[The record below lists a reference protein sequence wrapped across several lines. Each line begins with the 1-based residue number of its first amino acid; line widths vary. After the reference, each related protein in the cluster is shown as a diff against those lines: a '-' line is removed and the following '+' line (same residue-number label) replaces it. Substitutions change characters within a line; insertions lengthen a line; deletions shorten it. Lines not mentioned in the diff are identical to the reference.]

1 MVFAA
6 PVLVVYVAVGWNQKG
21 PLFAPIRAL
30 STTGSDEDASSLA
43 RLEEDR
49 NLVYT
54 LWVAGNP
61 VLGTGWGQP
70 YQKVTSVYANFG
82 DEWWQYAYMPHN
94 SLLGV
99 AAFAGVVGIFGIW
112 LVVPV
117 AAFAATRGYRGATRP
132 VDRAAAMTALC
143 ILPAYGA
150 QCYGDIGFQ
159 SLTGGLILGV
169 TIAAAGELCAW
180 AEGGSEVAARGRA
193 RDRWTAR
200 PGVEEFQEA

>member
-99 AAFAGVVGIFGIW
+99 AVFAGVGGNCARW
-112 LVVPV
+112 LGVRPSWGGTAGACGRLARSQEPGWGRGARGSPAWWRRSVRRSAIAGPT
-117 AAFAATRGYRGATRP
+117 APDCGSRPATRSSSVIGASP
-132 VDRAAAMTALC
+132 
-143 ILPAYGA
+143 
-150 QCYGDIGFQ
+150 
-159 SLTGGLILGV
+159 S
-169 TIAAAGELCAW
+169 
-180 AEGGSEVAARGRA
+180 
-193 RDRWTAR
+193 WT
-200 PGVEEFQEA
+200 